1 MIRYLAY
8 AFVAIMLFTVAGQAI
23 RLRQIESAPSVQ
35 IAQITQIALHESRLL
50 AFLAEIRHGNRPT
63 HDNIVLSISR
73 IRDSQ
78 PQLQD
83 YRLEERVVAE
93 KLLERLSKT
102 D

>member
-1 MIRYLAY
+1 MSRYLAY
-8 AFVAIMLFTVAGQAI
+8 AFVAIMLFTVAGQAVK
-23 RLRQIESAPSVQ
+23 LQHYQPKPPTK
-35 IAQITQIALHESRLL
+35 IAQIALHESRLL
-50 AFLAEIRHGNRPT
+50 AFLSEIRRDNRLT
-63 HDNIVLSISR
+63 YDSIVLNISR

-93 KLLERLSKT
+93 KLLARLEKA

>member
-1 MIRYLAY
+1 MSRYLAY
-8 AFVAIMLFTVAGQAI
+8 AFVAIMLFTVVGQAVK
-23 RLRQIESAPSVQ
+23 LQHYQPKPPTQISP
-35 IAQITQIALHESRLL
+35 IALHDSRLL
-50 AFLAEIRHGNRPT
+50 TFLSEIRRDNRLT
-63 HDNIVLSISR
+63 YDSIVLNISR

-93 KLLERLSKT
+93 KLLERLAKA

>member
-1 MIRYLAY
+1 MSRYLAY
-8 AFVAIMLFTVAGQAI
+8 AFIAIMLFTVVGQAFK
-23 RLRQIESAPSVQ
+23 LQQIQPSPVTG
-35 IAQITQIALHESRLL
+35 ITLHESRLL
-50 AFLAEIRHGNRPT
+50 LFLSEIHGENRLT
-63 HDNIVLSISR
+63 YDSIILNISR

-93 KLLERLSKT
+93 KLLERLGRA